1 MDDFATDL
9 ESTTSLKR
17 HSSSRVASLARP
29 TPLLLKVSSNQTD
42 WLLPLAACCLGW
54 LIYLS
59 LAPWQYDGNQP
70 WPPFL
75 SLFAVQ
81 VPSAAFL
88 TNLLLL
94 LPVACFGQGA
104 LDRRFPQIPPWLNA
118 LLLWASLTLAS
129 LALAYAQL
137 LFPPKVAPPVN
148 LPAQQA
154 GIVLGILLWWLAGS
168 RLAAVLGTTDRRSY
182 QRPLWHYVAL
192 VGVLPFL
199 LFPID
204 PAEPLN
210 NLASLWPPASLGVYL
225 QNLQRHLAD
234 LFKVSMLW
242 VPVGLVYTLGGYRQ
256 TLQVWMLAVALAFG
270 LLGLPLLSS
279 LKTGDVLEIFCALV
293 GTGVGGAI
301 GAWTRWS
308 VGFSAKMAARV
319 AAPHRPAVDFRAL
332 APTLL
337 CRTLALGLL
346 LGVGLSLL
354 DFPRL
359 APWLSAGLAAYALL
373 LWRFPYAWLLLV
385 PAVLP
390 VLDFA
395 PWTGRFFF
403 DEFDRVVLV
412 TLALALWHGR
422 YPQPGPVLGQPLPLI
437 LTLFIG
443 SYLIGLLFG
452 LLPWDAL
459 DTNAFSN
466 DWSHY
471 NSLRIGKGILW
482 SLLVLA
488 LLRWGRLPE
497 PDAAQRL
504 FAIGIGIGLLGVIL
518 PDLWER
524 WQFGNLLDFS
534 RQSRPVADASSLGGD
549 AGKVYPISAIPL
561 LWLWLND
568 NHNPLLLLTGTVLW
582 LAALYVTLT
591 MISPVGLLALLAALG
606 VLALGSWRRFRLTR
620 RLGLAEIGALLLL
633 GAGIGGSFLLQGGD
647 LQATQ
652 DWRTYLRHWSHTV
665 AMMDRNWTTRLFGMG
680 LGRLPETYLYRNLE
694 GVTPTTYRFE
704 QDEMGSPF
712 LRLGSGETLYLAQRV
727 TITPPQRY
735 TLYLDLRGGRK
746 ATRLD
751 VSLCE
756 VQRLDASHCRWVGI
770 EVPAGDTDW
779 HPHELAFDS
788 NAMGTGNEPIR
799 RPVELLLYN
808 PVKGTVVEVANLR
821 LVDEQGQEL
830 LANGDFSRGGDYW
843 FGKSYNA
850 LPWQSKNLWV
860 QILFEQG
867 WLGVLAFM
875 LLLGVLLSRL
885 AAALWRGDAFATALL
900 AAATAFLTLGL
911 FNSAFDA
918 PRLTVLFFSL
928 LFMGVLASL
937 SLTKRDKAARRA
949 EPIRLN
955 QTSPSG

>member
-1 MDDFATDL
+1 MDHSATDPIITKQ
-9 ESTTSLKR
+9 SR
-17 HSSSRVASLARP
+17 HSPPTRPNYRSLEASSS
-29 TPLLLKVSSNQTD
+29 QQD
-42 WLLPLAACCLGW
+42 WLLPLAVCCLGW

-59 LAPWQYDGNQP
+59 LAPWQYDGKQP

-75 SLFAVQ
+75 SLFTVQ
-81 VPSAAFL
+81 APSAAFL

-104 LDRRFPQIPPWLNA
+104 LDRRFPQIPPWLSA
-118 LLLWASLTLAS
+118 LPLWASLTLAS

-210 NLASLWPPASLGVYL
+210 NLASLWPPTSLGVYL
-225 QNLQRHLAD
+225 QNLQRYLAD

-242 VPVGLVYTLGGYRQ
+242 APVGLVYTLGGYRQ

-279 LKTGDVLEIFCALV
+279 LKAGDVLEIIYALV

-308 VGFSAKMAARV
+308 TGFSAKMAARV
-319 AAPHRPAVDFRAL
+319 AAPPRPAIDFRVL

-337 CRTLALGLL
+337 RRTLALGLL

-359 APWLSAGLAAYALL
+359 APWLGAGLAAYALL

-403 DEFDRVVLV
+403 DEFDRVMLV

-422 YPQPGPVLGQPLPLI
+422 HPQSGPILGRPLPLL

-452 LLPWDAL
+452 LLPWQEL

-466 DWSHY
+466 YWSHY
-471 NSLRIGKGILW
+471 NSLRVGKGMLW

-497 PDAAQRL
+497 TGTAQRL
-504 FAIGIGIGLLGVIL
+504 FAIGVGIGLLGVIL
-518 PDLWER
+518 PELWER

-534 RQSRPVADASSLGGD
+534 RPYRPVADASSLGGD
-549 AGKVYPISAIPL
+549 AGEVYPISAIPL

-568 NHNPLLLLTGTVLW
+568 NRNPLLLLTGMVLW

-606 VLALGSWRRFRLTR
+606 VLALGCWRRFKLTR

-633 GAGIGGSFLLQGGD
+633 GAGIGGSFMLQGGD

-652 DWRTYLRHWSHTV
+652 DWRTYLKHWSHTV

-704 QDEMGSPF
+704 QDEELGNPF

-727 TITPPQRY
+727 PVTPPQRY

-756 VQRLDASHCRWVGI
+756 VQRLDASHCRWVEI

-779 HPHELAFDS
+779 RPHELAFDS

-799 RPVELLLYN
+799 HPVELLLYN
-808 PVKGTVVEVANLR
+808 PVQGTVVEVANLR
-821 LVDEQGQEL
+821 LVDEQSQEL

-867 WLGVLAFM
+867 WLGVSAFM

-900 AAATAFLTLGL
+900 AAAIAFLTLGL
-911 FNSAFDA
+911 FNSTFDA

-928 LFMGVLASL
+928 LFIGVRASL
-937 SLTKRDKAARRA
+937 SPTKRDKAARRA
-949 EPIRLN
+949 EPISVK
-955 QTSPSG
+955 QTPSPG